1 MIKRKQ
7 SNSLQTYN
15 EVSPWLMFYCLLGCL
30 FDTCSQ
36 NTHGWKRLMTD
47 ELIHEKKTSTFSC
60 CSYVTLLVESRF
72 IQMRK
77 GNARPLTAGPVP
89 KRYKTLPRI
98 WRPKTSVYRKN
109 IQDVGEMDNCDSEH
123 SSDEEE
129 YDSDSTVSQSDS
141 GPRTRTGER
150 HFSAES
156 SSTERH
162 FSAESSSTERHF
174 SAESSSTQILSNI
187 KSEEDLEYNG
197 QILHDLKTQAT
208 SLDTTGCHFGE
219 VPMQYAT
226 KRMEIKEPENCHC
239 LANLVHYES
248 NVFGPWKSTCK
259 HRIHRQK
266 TQTEQR
272 NVNSKMS
279 QVPNLYQRLN
289 RNSSKNYIYPFCHFE
304 NRGKYIQQYRELYS
318 SVGKFQKALDF
329 PKENK
334 ISNPLPDPYLKR
346 LRSNVWYVCRCS
358 ADFTRNL

>member
-1 MIKRKQ
+1 
-7 SNSLQTYN
+7 
-15 EVSPWLMFYCLLGCL
+15 
-30 FDTCSQ
+30 
-36 NTHGWKRLMTD
+36 
-47 ELIHEKKTSTFSC
+47 
-60 CSYVTLLVESRF
+60 
-72 IQMRK
+72 MRK
-77 GNARPLTAGPVP
+77 GNARPLTAGPAP
-89 KRYKTLPRI
+89 KRYETLPRI

-109 IQDVGEMDNCDSEH
+109 IQDVVEMDNCDSEH

-141 GPRTRTGER
+141 GPKTRTGER
-150 HFSAES
+150 HYSAES
-156 SSTERH
+156 ST
-162 FSAESSSTERHF
+162 
-174 SAESSSTQILSNI
+174 TQILSNI
-187 KSEEDLEYNG
+187 KSEEDLVYDG
-197 QILHDLKTQAT
+197 KILHDLTTQAT
-208 SLDTTGCHFGE
+208 PQGFSLDTTGCHFGE
-219 VPMQYAT
+219 VPMQYTT

-248 NVFGPWKSTCK
+248 NVFGPWKSTCR

-318 SVGKFQKALDF
+318 SVGKFQKAFDF

-358 ADFTRNL
+358 AGFTRNL

>member
-1 MIKRKQ
+1 
-7 SNSLQTYN
+7 
-15 EVSPWLMFYCLLGCL
+15 
-30 FDTCSQ
+30 
-36 NTHGWKRLMTD
+36 
-47 ELIHEKKTSTFSC
+47 
-60 CSYVTLLVESRF
+60 
-72 IQMRK
+72 MRK
-77 GNARPLTAGPVP
+77 GNARPLTAGPAP
-89 KRYKTLPRI
+89 KRYETLPRI

-109 IQDVGEMDNCDSEH
+109 IQDVVEMDNCDSEH

-141 GPRTRTGER
+141 GPKTRTGER
-150 HFSAES
+150 HYSAES
-156 SSTERH
+156 ST
-162 FSAESSSTERHF
+162 
-174 SAESSSTQILSNI
+174 TQILSNI
-187 KSEEDLEYNG
+187 KSEEDLVYDG
-197 QILHDLKTQAT
+197 KILHDLTTQAT
-208 SLDTTGCHFGE
+208 PQGFSLDTTGCHFGE
-219 VPMQYAT
+219 VPMQYTT

-248 NVFGPWKSTCK
+248 NVFGPWKSTCR

-318 SVGKFQKALDF
+318 SVGKFQKAFDF

>member
-1 MIKRKQ
+1 
-7 SNSLQTYN
+7 
-15 EVSPWLMFYCLLGCL
+15 
-30 FDTCSQ
+30 
-36 NTHGWKRLMTD
+36 
-47 ELIHEKKTSTFSC
+47 
-60 CSYVTLLVESRF
+60 
-72 IQMRK
+72 MRK